1 MKKILS
7 LVSAFVLATCSLSSF
22 AEGRTAEEIYKQC
35 GLGGALF
42 GSSSPLLAMISNITW
57 DLGTTAASSEMS
69 DACSVDS
76 AEVAAAIYIH
86 EAYDLVETD
95 ISKGSGEYLDAL
107 TSVLSCETKSVDQL
121 IGEIRADFADV
132 IDASDYAGLEK
143 SAKANALYE
152 VVKPHLNSA
161 ASASCTLS

>member
-7 LVSAFVLATCSLSSF
+7 LVSAFILATCSLTSF
-22 AEGRTAEEIYKQC
+22 AEGRTAEQIYKEC
-35 GLGGALF
+35 GIGGALF

-57 DLGTTAASSEMS
+57 DLGTTAATSEMT

-95 ISKGSGEYLDAL
+95 ISKGNGQYLNAL
-107 TSVLSCETKSVDQL
+107 TSILSCETKSVDQL
-121 IGEIRADFADV
+121 IGEIRTEFADV
-132 IDASDYAGLEK
+132 IDASDYQGLEK

-152 VVKPHLNSA
+152 LIKPHLSSSD
-161 ASASCTLS
+161 SASCSLS